1 MKEIERLIKIRH
13 DVIIASIIQYSSG
26 GVVCIAMEGELMD
39 KLKLPPSHVDFLFWH
54 QSMHLGQ
61 GVAIGFKTVM
71 YDKFL

>member
-39 KLKLPPSHVDFLFWH
+39 KLKLPPMLIFYFGISQCIWAKEW
-54 QSMHLGQ
+54 QS
-61 GVAIGFKTVM
+61 
-71 YDKFL
+71 DSRR